1 MRATSGGQ
9 RQAPAYYAPV
19 PERPAAERPATDAE
33 LEAAIDALADPD
45 RFRQAQQVVERAA
58 PQLQRLLGLAMK
70 EGGWFD
76 ESHDAAVAGAELT
89 PDEQERVVAVR
100 TLMAEEARIGMMVGV
115 AVGFELARALESNEL
130 EGET

>member
-1 MRATSGGQ
+1 
-9 RQAPAYYAPV
+9 V
-19 PERPAAERPATDAE
+19 PERHLTDAE
-33 LEAAIDALADPD
+33 LGAAIEALAEPD

-76 ESHDAAVAGAELT
+76 EAHDAAVAGAALT

-100 TLMAEEARIGMMVGV
+100 TLMAEEARLGMMVGV
-115 AVGFELARALESNEL
+115 AVGFELARALDSNNEL